1 MAASL
6 HVFVFPYRCP
16 VGFTNLFQSI
26 FKSKLCSEKNRFQN
40 QKKEM
45 KCCSDKRVHTKSE
58 VLEKWSVDISVFVFL
73 LFFLSRVFQFLL
85 FLMTYIASSN
95 TACARVLL
103 FLLLSFPLPSFVTFC
118 FSHPRIEVCKTAGM
132 AYITFLGFAYL
143 NAVKKMQMRR
153 VREGEGFLLKLVF
166 SLYGAGMGF
175 SWIMLR
181 PAGFPY
187 TSQIS
192 GERVIWIYI
201 AEVFEVLQLLFCNIV
216 RVR

>member
-1 MAASL
+1 
-6 HVFVFPYRCP
+6 
-16 VGFTNLFQSI
+16 
-26 FKSKLCSEKNRFQN
+26 
-40 QKKEM
+40 M

-153 VREGEGFLLKLVF
+153 VRERERDSYWSLSFPCMEQEWVLVGLCYVLQASPTPHRSAVNVWSESTSLKYLKCCSSCSATLFV
-166 SLYGAGMGF
+166 LDKI
-175 SWIMLR
+175 WLCE
-181 PAGFPY
+181 PAGRKP
-187 TSQIS
+187 TK
-192 GERVIWIYI
+192 
-201 AEVFEVLQLLFCNIV
+201 
-216 RVR
+216 